1 MHLMLPVWD
10 YRTIIVWIIVWAVN
24 YYTNIIAVAMVEHM
38 ELLVVKDLLVV
49 LVDSTVTPL
58 VVLVLVLV
66 LVLVVALVVA
76 LVELNLA
83 VLLKLELKLVLEK
96 LTLLFLSYKSMNI
109 FIHICLMLVLF

>member
-10 YRTIIVWIIVWAVN
+10 YRTIIVWIIVWAVT

-66 LVLVVALVVA
+66 LVLVVALV
-76 LVELNLA
+76 ELNLA

>member
-49 LVDSTVTPL
+49 LVDSIVTPL

-66 LVLVVALVVA
+66 LVLVVA